1 ARAEGGGCERDRF
14 GPKGLYRVEFLS
26 PALEQ
31 DADKIDHHVGVARG
45 RFDRGRMAHIGLHGM
60 DLPDP
65 AERLQ
70 EAGKLRAA
78 HGDTNAGEEVG
89 EWGEEVGA
97 EETGAAE
104 DGDER
109 FERNGGHAR

>member
-1 ARAEGGGCERDRF
+1 
-14 GPKGLYRVEFLS
+14 
-26 PALEQ
+26 
-31 DADKIDHHVGVARG
+31 
-45 RFDRGRMAHIGLHGM
+45 MAHIGLHGM

-78 HGDTNAGEEVG
+78 DGDANAVAEFGQRAHDVA
-89 EWGEEVGA
+89 A
-97 EETGAAE
+97 EETRAAE